1 MFDLRLEEVKQWILQ
16 RGFHTVALQMPEGLK
31 SNAPRT
37 IAELAD
43 GTGAVFILMG
53 DPCYGACDVSRNF
66 RDYAQGLVHFGHSAM
81 PSLRIPD
88 DVLFVEVFFQSSI
101 AEHLPKALP
110 MLGNEIGLL
119 ATVQYI
125 HALPE
130 ATELLKAE
138 GKTVHIGDG
147 DLRIYYPGQILG
159 CNRSAAE
166 EIESIV
172 DSYLFIGE
180 GDFHP
185 LAVSLGTD
193 KPVVVL
199 NPVDGSVRTLEQQK
213 DRILRRRFAAIESAR
228 EAQDFL
234 ILVSSKP
241 GQDRYPVA
249 QWAQKA
255 IEGRGGT
262 ATIVVM
268 EEISAERL
276 MPYSVDAY
284 VNTAC
289 PRIALDDQAVYRR
302 PMLTVPEL
310 EIVLGLRGWEEYRF
324 DGILPS
330 QQR

>member
-31 SNAPRT
+31 SSAPRT

-43 GTGAVFILMG
+43 GTGAVFILLG

-66 RDYAQGLVHFGHSAM
+66 RDYAQALVHFGHSTM

-88 DVLFVEVFFQSSI
+88 DVLFVEVFFQCSI

-110 MLGNEIGLL
+110 LLGNEIGLL

-125 HALPE
+125 NALPE
-130 ATELLKAE
+130 AAELLVAE
-138 GKTVHIGDG
+138 GRKVHLGEG
-147 DLRIYYPGQILG
+147 DLRINYPGQILG

-166 EIESIV
+166 EIESLV

-199 NPVDGSVRTLEQQK
+199 NPVDGSVRTLEKQK

-234 ILVSSKP
+234 ILVSSKV

-255 IEGRGGT
+255 IEERGGT
-262 ATIVVM
+262 ASIVVM

-276 MPYSVDAY
+276 LPYSVDAY

-310 EIVLGLRGWEEYRF
+310 EIVLGIRGWEEYRF